1 MEKCFEIEPKPMTR
15 EKLLVIRSG
24 IPPRYRQATLND
36 LDEHDENRTALQA
49 AQEFMNNDVT
59 GQRGLFF
66 IGPTGTG
73 KTHLAAA
80 LAIHELRRRRKVLFQ
95 STTDILMEIKN
106 TYSEKNGNVT
116 ESRILNSFSRAD
128 LLVLDDFGVERVTD
142 WTRQIFYTIINKR
155 YNSMKSTVVTTNV
168 SISQLETEFD
178 ARITSRLVEMCR
190 IIVMAGEDFRYRI

>member
-49 AQEFMNNDVT
+49 AQNFMKNNVT
-59 GQRGLFF
+59 GQKGLFL

-95 STTDILMEIKN
+95 STTDILMEIKS
-106 TYSEKNGNVT
+106 TFSEKNGNVT

-155 YNSMKSTVVTTNV
+155 YTGRQAPTWPSTTP
-168 SISQLETEFD
+168 SP
-178 ARITSRLVEMCR
+178 
-190 IIVMAGEDFRYRI
+190 G